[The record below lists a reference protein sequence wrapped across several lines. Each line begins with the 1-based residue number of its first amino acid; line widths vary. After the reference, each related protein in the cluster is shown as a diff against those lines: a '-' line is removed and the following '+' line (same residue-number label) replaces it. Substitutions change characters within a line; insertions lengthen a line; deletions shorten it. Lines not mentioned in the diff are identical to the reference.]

1 MEMNDP
7 FDISIPGLDDK
18 QMFLLDC
25 IWACRTQEQFV
36 EWFAILSEED
46 RDQVLSLQHLVL
58 LAYIDNMAERS
69 ALVEAQ
75 QVLSRFTGGNK
86 DVA

>member
-7 FDISIPGLDDK
+7 FDISIPGLNDR

-25 IWACRTQEQFV
+25 FWACDTEEKFL
-36 EWFAILSEED
+36 EWFSILDERD
-46 RDQVLSLQHLVL
+46 RDQVQSLQHMVL

-75 QVLSRFTGGNK
+75 EVLSRFMGGK

>member
-7 FDISIPGLDDK
+7 FDISIPGLNEK
-18 QMFLLDC
+18 QMYLLDC
-25 IWACRTQEQFV
+25 IWACRTQEEFV
-36 EWFAILSEED
+36 EWFAMLPEQD
-46 RDQVLSLQHLVL
+46 RDQVQSLQHMVL

-69 ALVEAQ
+69 ALLEAQ
-75 QVLSRFTGGNK
+75 QVLSKFTGGNK